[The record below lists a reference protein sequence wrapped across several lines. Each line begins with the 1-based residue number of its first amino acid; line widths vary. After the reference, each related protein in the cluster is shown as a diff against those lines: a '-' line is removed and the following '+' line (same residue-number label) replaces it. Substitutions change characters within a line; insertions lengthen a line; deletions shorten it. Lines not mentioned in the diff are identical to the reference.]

1 MSSLLEVKDLRVSFG
16 HGADEVPA
24 VRGLSLD
31 IGTRDALALV
41 GESGSGKTVTARTI
55 MGILRTPPGRVLGGQ
70 ILFHGQDL
78 LTLPEAQRRAI
89 RGAKM
94 TMVFQEALAAL
105 NPVLSVGYQIAELF
119 RVHQGSSRR
128 EARLRAIEA
137 MDMVHIPNPAQ
148 RAKDYPHRFSG
159 GMRQRVVIAMAL
171 ALRPDLIIADEP
183 TTALDV
189 TIQAQVMELLR
200 ELMDSHGMSLLL
212 ITHDLGV
219 AAYAAQRIA
228 VMYAGRIV
236 EAGPLLD
243 VYRAPTHPYTVGLME
258 SIRGRERPD
267 KALHAIRGAP
277 PDLRDLPPG
286 CPFAPRCSFA
296 TDRCTAEDPALTPS
310 QPGRVA
316 ACHHSADV
324 LAQVTT

>member
-1 MSSLLEVKDLRVSFG
+1 MSKLLEVKDLRVSFG
-16 HGADEVPA
+16 HGRDEVPA
-24 VRGLSLD
+24 VRGVSLD
-31 IGTRDALALV
+31 IGTRDTLALV

-70 ILFHGQDL
+70 ILFHGEDL
-78 LTLPEAQRRAI
+78 LRLPEARRRRI

-105 NPVLSVGYQIAELF
+105 NPVLSVGSQIAELF
-119 RVHQGSSRR
+119 RVHQGCSRR
-128 EARLRAIEA
+128 EAKERAIEA
-137 MDMVHIPNPAQ
+137 MDLVHIPNPAS
-148 RAKDYPHRFSG
+148 RAKDYPHQFSG

-189 TIQAQVMELLR
+189 TIQAQVMELLQ
-200 ELMDSHGMSLLL
+200 ELLDSHGMSLML

-243 VYRAPTHPYTVGLME
+243 VFRAPAHPYTVGLME
-258 SIRGRERPD
+258 SIRGRERED
-267 KALHAIRGAP
+267 KTLRAIRGAP

-286 CPFAPRCSFA
+286 CPFAPRCTFA
-296 TDRCTAEDPALTPS
+296 TDECTAEDPTLTPS
-310 QPGRVA
+310 LPGRVA
-316 ACHHSADV
+316 ACHHSPDV
-324 LAQVTT
+324 LTRVVA